1 MLEVAIIADDLTG
14 AADTGVQFCP
24 YFLDTI
30 LMSYN
35 KISFDPDGVSHSPL
49 QALAVYTNSRFLNA
63 VQAQKRLH
71 DVARQLLLLRPNHIY
86 KKVDSCIRGNLGPEV
101 EAIMDEMGYEVSF
114 ISPAFPEMGRTTCH
128 DVHLVDGVPVA
139 LTELSQDPVT
149 PVTESRLSRV
159 VSTGGRYKVAC
170 IDLCLLD
177 RTDQVLN
184 AEIDRLIFSGARHL
198 VFDATQQK
206 HLDTIARLA
215 VSSPRKILL
224 VGSAGLAG
232 SFSRSFPKQ
241 RAPAER
247 IAAISKEGN
256 YLLVCG
262 TTSKRTHD
270 QIERLLKTYSYGT
283 ITLAP
288 DLLADKNKRES
299 LLLEAPRARSMLE
312 KDNLIIRIAAPG
324 FSVGGDDKRSGPWTG
339 EQIVQGLGFFVS
351 SVLRETRPASLFL
364 SGGDTANAVLKA
376 IDAKGIRLGG
386 EIVSGM
392 VYGMLMGGSTDRL
405 PITTKAGAFGKRDT
419 LVALHEYWENQRLLA
434 KSRSNR
440 DRK

>member
-1 MLEVAIIADDLTG
+1 MLELAIIADDLTG

-24 YFLDTI
+24 YFLEPV

-35 KISFDPDGVSHSPL
+35 NLSSDPEGMLHSSL
-49 QALAVYTNSRFLNA
+49 QALAVYTNSRSLNA
-63 VQAQKRLH
+63 VQAQKRLQT
-71 DVARQLLLLRPNHIY
+71 VSRQLLLLQPKHIY

-101 EAIMDEMGYEVSF
+101 EAIMDETGYEVSF
-114 ISPAFPEMGRTTCH
+114 IAPAFPEMGRTTCH

-159 VSTGGRYKVAC
+159 VSTGGRYKIAC

-177 RTDQVLN
+177 RTDHALN

-198 VFDATQQK
+198 IFDATQQK

-232 SFSRSFPKQ
+232 SFSRNFPKQ
-241 RAPAER
+241 RTPAER
-247 IAAISKEGN
+247 VAAISKEGN

-262 TTSKRTHD
+262 TASKRTHD
-270 QIERLLKTYSYGT
+270 QIERVLKTYSYGT

-288 DLLADKNKRES
+288 NLLADKSKRES
-299 LLLEAPRARSMLE
+299 LLLEVPRACSMLG
-312 KDNLIIRIAAPG
+312 KDNLIVRIAAPE
-324 FSVGGDDKRSGPWTG
+324 FSVGGDDTPSGPWTG
-339 EQIVQGLGFFVS
+339 KQIVRGLGFFVS
-351 SVLRETRPASLFL
+351 SVLRETRPASVFL
-364 SGGDTANAVLKA
+364 TGGDTANAVLKA

-392 VYGMLMGGSTDRL
+392 AYGMLMGGSIDRL

-419 LVALHEYWENQRLLA
+419 LVALHEYWENQRLPD
-434 KSRSNR
+434 KYRTNR
-440 DRK
+440 D

>member
-24 YFLDTI
+24 YFLEPV

-35 KISFDPDGVSHSPL
+35 NISFDPGGVLHSPL
-49 QALAVYTNSRFLNA
+49 QALAVYTNSRSLNPM
-63 VQAQKRLH
+63 QAQRRLH
-71 DVARQLLLLRPNHIY
+71 AVVRQLLLLRPKHIY

-114 ISPAFPEMGRTTCH
+114 IAPAFPEMGRTTCH

-149 PVTESRLSRV
+149 PVTESRVSRV
-159 VSTGGRYKVAC
+159 VSMGSRYKIGC
-170 IDLCLLD
+170 IDICLLD
-177 RTDQVLN
+177 RTDPALN
-184 AEIDRLIFSGARHL
+184 AEIDRLIFLGTRHL

-206 HLDTIARLA
+206 HLDTIVRLA
-215 VSSPRKILL
+215 VSSTRKILL

-232 SFSRSFPKQ
+232 SFSRHFPKQ
-241 RAPAER
+241 RGPAEGA
-247 IAAISKEGN
+247 AAISKEGN

-288 DLLADKNKRES
+288 NLLADKNRHED
-299 LLLEAPRARSMLE
+299 LLLEVPRAGSMLG
-312 KDNLIIRIAAPG
+312 KDNLIVRIAAPE
-324 FSVGGDDKRSGPWTG
+324 FSEGGDDKPSGPWTG

-351 SVLRETRPASLFL
+351 SVLRETRPAGLFL
-364 SGGDTANAVLKA
+364 TGGDTANAVLKA

-392 VYGMLMGGSTDRL
+392 AYGMLMGGSTDRL

-419 LVALHEYWENQRLLA
+419 LVALHEYWESQRHPSN
-434 KSRSNR
+434 SRSNR
-440 DRK
+440 D